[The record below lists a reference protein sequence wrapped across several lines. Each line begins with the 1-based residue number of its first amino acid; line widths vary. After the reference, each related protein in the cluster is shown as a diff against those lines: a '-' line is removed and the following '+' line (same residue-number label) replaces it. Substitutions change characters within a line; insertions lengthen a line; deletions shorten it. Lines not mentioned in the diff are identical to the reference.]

1 MMTSQMYGRSFE
13 ASTEPQIP
21 HRPMKPCP
29 ITAEQS
35 LIPSSRLTSS
45 SFIMPASASSTWQ
58 EERNLNCLL
67 KKCLKTSSVN
77 NDSINMSEVLSSIQ
91 KMKYKGAAGPDNI
104 PPTFLKS
111 LGSLAL
117 QELLSLFIALFHLP
131 DFPQIS
137 RVTMIIPL
145 LKAWKSPSDIASFQ
159 TISLTSSVMKFWNLP
174 LPTGSTESNNLFSNS
189 QAGFG
194 KGRSC
199 EDQILLI
206 AQAIDVF
213 QQWPMH
219 AQFWHYW
226 TSVRHM
232 TLFGIRNSSSAW

>member
-1 MMTSQMYGRSFE
+1 
-13 ASTEPQIP
+13 
-21 HRPMKPCP
+21 MKCK
-29 ITAEQS
+29 E
-35 LIPSSRLTSS
+35 
-45 SFIMPASASSTWQ
+45 
-58 EERNLNCLL
+58 
-67 KKCLKTSSVN
+67 
-77 NDSINMSEVLSSIQ
+77 
-91 KMKYKGAAGPDNI
+91 AAGPDNI

-117 QELLSLFIALFHLP
+117 QELLSIFNTLFHLP

-137 RVTMIIPL
+137 RVTMIILL
-145 LKAWKSPSDIASFQ
+145 LKAWKSPSDIASFSNNQ
-159 TISLTSSVMKFWNLP
+159 RNFFCHEVLEPIIANQLYYI
-174 LPTGSTESNNLFSNS
+174 TESNNLFSSS

-226 TSVRHM
+226 TSVRRM

>member
-1 MMTSQMYGRSFE
+1 MYGRSFE
-13 ASTEPQIP
+13 ASTKPQIP
-21 HRPMKPCP
+21 HHPMKPCP

-45 SFIMPASASSTWQ
+45 SSIMPASASSTWQ

-91 KMKYKGAAGPDNI
+91 KMKCKGAAGPDNI

-117 QELLSLFIALFHLP
+117 QELLSIFNALFHLT

-137 RVTMIIPL
+137 RVTMIILL
-145 LKAWKSPSDIASFQ
+145 LKAWKSPSASFQ
-159 TISLTSSVMKFWNLP
+159 TISLTSSVMKFWNLS
-174 LPTGSTESNNLFSNS
+174 LPTGSTMSLNL
-189 QAGFG
+189 
-194 KGRSC
+194 
-199 EDQILLI
+199 I
-206 AQAIDVF
+206 
-213 QQWPMH
+213 
-219 AQFWHYW
+219 
-226 TSVRHM
+226 TSSVALKLVLAKVEAVRIKY
-232 TLFGIRNSSSAW
+232 F